1 MKASRPI
8 RVLRVITRLN
18 AGGPS
23 RHVVWLAEGLPAWG
37 YESLLAAGRLA
48 PGEDDL
54 AGFARERGVVV
65 RDVPSLR
72 RAVHPASDAR
82 AVGAILDIIREFDP
96 DLIHSHHSKAGF
108 VCRVAAQ
115 IANRAR
121 RRAGRPRIATVHT
134 FHGNMISF
142 NFTGWRRA
150 AFGMVER
157 LLSHR
162 ATDAVVVLSPGQHDE
177 IVNRFRFAPA
187 GKVFIVPNALDLD
200 PYAAPPPAEVFR
212 EELGLDARD
221 FVVGMVGRIASQ
233 KDHDGF
239 LEAARLVAAE
249 SAHAKFVI
257 VGGGDGRGR
266 LERMASEIGLAD
278 RTYFLGPRTDL
289 PGVYAGLDVVALS
302 SHNEGTPLSLIE
314 AMAAG
319 RPIVSS
325 DVGGV
330 RDLLTREAV
339 GSVTARRFVESPQ
352 PRGLLVSRGD
362 SGQFARE
369 LLRLDRDPQLRASL
383 GARGRSYAREHHGLP
398 RLLADLSEIYST
410 VLK

>member
-1 MKASRPI
+1 MKASRPL

-23 RHVVWLAEGLPAWG
+23 RHVVWLAEGLSAWG

-72 RAVHPASDAR
+72 RAVHPVRDAR
-82 AVGAILDIIREFDP
+82 ALGAILDIIREFDP

-108 VCRVAAQ
+108 VSRVAAQ

-121 RRAGRPRIATVHT
+121 RRAGRQRIATVHT

-150 AFGMVER
+150 AFGMAER
-157 LLSHR
+157 FLSHR
-162 ATDAVVVLSPGQHDE
+162 ATDAVVVLSPRQRDE
-177 IVNRFRFAPA
+177 IVSRFRFAPA
-187 GKVFIVPNALDLD
+187 EKVFIVPNALDLD
-200 PYAAPPPAEVFR
+200 PYTALPPPEVLR
-212 EELGLDARD
+212 GELGLDSRD
-221 FVVGMVGRIASQ
+221 FVIGMIGRIAPQ
-233 KDHDGF
+233 KDHVGF
-239 LEAARLVAAE
+239 LEAARVVAAE
-249 SAHAKFVI
+249 SRHARFVI
-257 VGGGDGRGR
+257 VGGGEGRGR
-266 LERMASEIGLAD
+266 LERMASELGLAD
-278 RTYFLGPRTDL
+278 RAFFLGPRTDL
-289 PGVYAGLDVVALS
+289 PAIYAALDVVALT
-302 SHNEGTPLSLIE
+302 SHNEGTPLSIIE

-330 RDLLTREAV
+330 RDLLTRETV
-339 GSVTARRFVESPQ
+339 GDVTARRFVESPE
-352 PRGLLVSRGD
+352 PRGLLVPRGD
-362 SGQFARE
+362 SRQFARE
-369 LLRLDRDPQLRASL
+369 LLRLERDAELRASL
-383 GARGRSYAREHHGLP
+383 GARGRAYAREHHGLP
-398 RLLADLSEIYST
+398 RLMADLAKIYRV